1 MKERSY
7 FKLMNR
13 TFSVDLRNNR
23 AMFGDVIAIELD
35 ARELWKSRKVKK
47 MGLE

>member
-13 TFSVDLRNNR
+13 TFSVELRNNR
-23 AMFGDVIAIELD
+23 AMFGDVVAIELD